1 MKLFLI
7 LIILLFEVPTDAA
20 RPKKCFGNIA
30 GYCRKK
36 CGVGEIQEQS
46 CLNRKICCINEAEN
60 KKYQREQELL
70 LSSMQSDQKLDYS
83 ILPTITLLTVQ
94 L

>member
-20 RPKKCFGNIA
+20 RPRKCFGNIA

-36 CGVGEIQEQS
+36 CEVGEIQEQP
-46 CLNRKICCINEAEN
+46 CLYKKFCCINEAEN

-70 LSSMQSDQKLDYS
+70 LSLLQSDQKLDYS
-83 ILPTITLLTVQ
+83 VLPTITVLTIQ

>member
-1 MKLFLI
+1 MKPFLI

-20 RPKKCFGNIA
+20 RPQKCFGNIA

-46 CLNRKICCINEAEN
+46 CLNRKVCCINEAEN
-60 KKYQREQELL
+60 KKYQREQELI
-70 LSSMQSDQKLDYS
+70 LSSLQSDEKLDYA
-83 ILPTITLLTVQ
+83 ILPTITIFTIQ